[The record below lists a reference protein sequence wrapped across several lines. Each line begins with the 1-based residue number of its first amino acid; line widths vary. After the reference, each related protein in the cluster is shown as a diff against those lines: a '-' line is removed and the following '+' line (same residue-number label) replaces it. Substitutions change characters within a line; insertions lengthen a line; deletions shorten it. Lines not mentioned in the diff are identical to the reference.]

1 MKKLQIIILIGTLCI
16 GLIGCSKKI
25 IFHLGET
32 KTVYESKEESER
44 VSEESGEMPEGKI
57 EDDWQLTNG
66 DRVEVNELFSQICEN
81 GTYLFVKAVDEVRVV
96 IGYLLDGRVQLTM
109 YNMAE
114 QQIET
119 QIETNLTS
127 DLVLNRISI
136 SGNFLQVY
144 DGNHYKVINLSTG
157 QDEIDIENIG
167 EFSDINNSFQFAY
180 GLYTISSDGTI
191 FLYTTFPGEEDA
203 IQELHWIDR
212 KTGEDSILQTYN
224 RNLYQEKELLSI
236 TDLQLTSDGT
246 RLFFYGTYWEEVKDG
261 MPVGSTSFDCFY
273 MDLQN
278 SENEYYSM
286 GNKRY
291 QIYNGG
297 VMSWEEGDIRTGE
310 FGDGILTFQ
319 KDGITEEKTLQL
331 SNPKEIWNPI
341 VSANGKYLLSSTEE
355 DGIYYYNVYR
365 IDDGS
370 IGMRFQTEQLSDNIT
385 VMEGM
390 DQIYIWN
397 VKDKKIEEIS
407 IK

>member
-25 IFHLGET
+25 IFHLEET

-44 VSEESGEMPEGKI
+44 VSEESGEMPDGKI

-191 FLYTTFPGEEDA
+191 FLYTTFPGKEDA

-278 SENEYYSM
+278 LENEYYSM

>member
-1 MKKLQIIILIGTLCI
+1 MKKLLIIILIGTLCI

-25 IFHLGET
+25 IFNLGET
-32 KTVYESKEESER
+32 TTVYESKEESER
-44 VSEESGEMPEGKI
+44 VSDESGEMPDGKI
-57 EDDWQLTNG
+57 EDNWKLTNE

-191 FLYTTFPGEEDA
+191 FLYTTFSGEDDE
-203 IQELHWIDR
+203 IQELHQMDI
-212 KTGEDSILQTYN
+212 KTREDTILQTYN

-319 KDGITEEKTLQL
+319 KDGIMEEKTLQL

-370 IGMRFQTEQLSDNIT
+370 IGIRFQTEQLSDNIT

>member
-1 MKKLQIIILIGTLCI
+1 MKVK
-16 GLIGCSKKI
+16 
-25 IFHLGET
+25 
-32 KTVYESKEESER
+32 
-44 VSEESGEMPEGKI
+44 KI

-66 DRVEVNELFSQICEN
+66 DRVEVNEIFSQICEN